1 MDQKT
6 CTTGGD
12 KRATRNTKNT
22 RRDLQHY
29 YNVHSEGKSQ
39 RKPIYFFYFL
49 FVSFS
54 RNNLPLLEGGEVK
67 EKKKK
72 KARRQ
77 GGHIERLLFIFP
89 QPLILGLF
97 FIIFFS
103 PSFPFLEG
111 GGDTMRRMQRQN
123 THTIYFIFS

>member
-1 MDQKT
+1 M
-6 CTTGGD
+6 
-12 KRATRNTKNT
+12 
-22 RRDLQHY
+22 QHY

-54 RNNLPLLEGGEVK
+54 RNKLPLLEGGEVK
-67 EKKKK
+67 KRKRKRPE
-72 KARRQ
+72 
-77 GGHIERLLFIFP
+77 GWVDTFERLLFIFL
-89 QPLILGLF
+89 QTTHFGT
-97 FIIFFS
+97 FFS

-123 THTIYFIFS
+123 TLTIYFIFYKSLKTLESVMACKGVTVKL

>member
-97 FIIFFS
+97 FFILFFTF
-103 PSFPFLEG
+103 FPFFG
-111 GGDTMRRMQRQN
+111 RGGDTMRRMQRQN